1 MFCKSAPNARRQ
13 SAGRRQRLPV
23 AAPVFRLR
31 RDGAYS
37 AHLISH
43 PRPIANTADSFV
55 QSQCRIKAGVI
66 SNPHMIISCVIALSV
81 SFMLFLLYR
90 IAAVLHF
97 SSFLQTLP
105 LAFSFVVCFFSVLL
119 YVFLV
124 LHLPLFHL
132 L

>member
-1 MFCKSAPNARRQ
+1 MLVDR

-43 PRPIANTADSFV
+43 PRPIANAADSFV

-81 SFMLFLLYR
+81 SFMVFLLYR

-97 SSFLQTLP
+97 SSLLQTLP
-105 LAFSFVVCFFSVLL
+105 LAFSLVVCFF
-119 YVFLV
+119 
-124 LHLPLFHL
+124 LFYCMFF
-132 L
+132 